1 MVLLVLPVIREVARR
16 ACLRGSKQAYTRSY
30 RHSDGRRAVTAR
42 ARLCVPSW
50 VEEISSTYITLQ
62 PRGPSLCQ
70 TAVISKLLVSKNW
83 KQSTAKMHSLT
94 FLILVLA
101 GAAVQAVPAPGAHP
115 AAQDLGTRPQPQ
127 PRPRVFDIGS
137 TLQRFA
143 GRAKRHMYHAEDD
156 RSPNIN
162 KWMVFVDP
170 PVTSTSNASLP
181 VPLSTAPPVANVT
194 ASAAGNST
202 TATSLPSSG
211 PVFTN
216 ATTSAA
222 APGIANNTSLPATLP
237 ATTTLALLT
246 TALGPNGTAAANAT
260 SAANATIA
268 VVSTASAL
276 PTNATATQTHLN
288 ITLTITVPAPGK
300 PTPIKPT
307 PTSTVTIT
315 ATGAT
320 GAAAVPSVVT
330 RPIPISTVT
339 ITAATPLKPTSTV
352 TVTASNII
360 VPAPVG
366 TASAQAGTVP
376 AGDDSGHTV
385 TLTETNVY
393 TIVSDGVV
401 ITATQTQT
409 SLVVIPATAVTVTA
423 MGTGLPHAGGSAT
436 ETASESAQV
445 VVVTLVSG
453 VALGCCD

>member
-42 ARLCVPSW
+42 ASLCVPSW
-50 VEEISSTYITLQ
+50 VEDISSTYITLQ

-70 TAVISKLLVSKNW
+70 TAVISKLLISKNW

-94 FLILVLA
+94 FLIPLLA

-137 TLQRFA
+137 TLQKFA

-156 RSPNIN
+156 RLPNIN

-181 VPLSTAPPVANVT
+181 VPLSTAPPVANAT

-211 PVFTN
+211 PAFTN
-216 ATTSAA
+216 ATTSAS

-246 TALGPNGTAAANAT
+246 TALGPNGTAAGNGT

-268 VVSTASAL
+268 VVSTATAL

-320 GAAAVPSVVT
+320 AAPSVVT

-352 TVTASNII
+352 TVTASNSV
-360 VPAPVG
+360 VPAG
-366 TASAQAGTVP
+366 TASAQAGTAP

-385 TLTETNVY
+385 TLTETSVY

-453 VALGCCD
+453 VALGCCG